1 MQMNPP
7 LDTAIE
13 KEIATQGGTIE
24 FCTYNPRSKTGMRSW
39 EVKIKNADG
48 SRSVLV
54 IRDSGVNVENIYVPV
69 RRFATRAERNAEIY
83 RLYTEANLSQVFLAN
98 FFGVTQPSISIIV
111 KQFKN
116 K

>member
-1 MQMNPP
+1 MPIIQP

-13 KEIATQGGTIE
+13 QEIAAKGGTIE
-24 FCTYNPRSKTGMRSW
+24 FCLYNPRSKTGMRSW

-54 IRDSGVNVENIYVPV
+54 IRDSGVNIEQVEVPV

-83 RLYTEANLSQVFLAN
+83 RLYSEENLSQVFLAN
-98 FFGVTQPSISIIV
+98 LFGVTQPSVSLII
-111 KQFKN
+111 KQMKA
-116 K
+116 